1 MHALDV
7 PAVPVAGYR
16 AFVTALPS
24 HHPRRRAHEWIRP
37 ESLSWTVGF
46 NSFTR
51 TYIYPYWLTSD
62 MYVNSTRGRNHI
74 VGFNNKTNISRPI
87 HAAWINVKIFSQ
99 ELCRQCSSG
108 VLGIMS
114 QRNDASLLPIAI
126 LGKLISLI
134 FKSLGTDGPTKTDE
148 FSEKFQTAF
157 DPPLIFGKSY
167 CGFRDKI
174 ATKVHMFL
182 MAGLL

>member
-1 MHALDV
+1 M
-7 PAVPVAGYR
+7 
-16 AFVTALPS
+16 
-24 HHPRRRAHEWIRP
+24 
-37 ESLSWTVGF
+37 GF

-87 HAAWINVKIFSQ
+87 HAACINVKIFSQ

-126 LGKLISLI
+126 LGKLIALK
-134 FKSLGTDGPTKTDE
+134 FKSLDYIGCKYSTTVTFFCHRIKIILSHLVLMLQQPSRVTVLLEKLITDHRTL
-148 FSEKFQTAF
+148 AAHHH
-157 DPPLIFGKSY
+157 
-167 CGFRDKI
+167 R
-174 ATKVHMFL
+174 
-182 MAGLL
+182 